1 MENLDHTIQGEIPDE
16 EIENMMY
23 EEDRYWNMD
32 ELTEWNDEY
41 VIKLG
46 DESHE
51 QQEYDE
57 EKEEAMMLTN
67 LECENLKR
75 FLIQEA
81 AEKPKVFCKDCS
93 KRQCVSC
100 DNLRSKYSEEDQETY
115 KKMWDNV
122 NLVQEKGKTR
132 VKATYL
138 YLTHQRRVSHQR
150 IQT

>member
-1 MENLDHTIQGEIPDE
+1 MKFRHRIDGKLRPHNSRRAPDE

-67 LECENLKR
+67 LEC
-75 FLIQEA
+75 
-81 AEKPKVFCKDCS
+81 
-93 KRQCVSC
+93 
-100 DNLRSKYSEEDQETY
+100 
-115 KKMWDNV
+115 
-122 NLVQEKGKTR
+122 
-132 VKATYL
+132 
-138 YLTHQRRVSHQR
+138 
-150 IQT
+150 